1 MSPIFGMAFGFGK
14 AGLRTVRVGFFVGIS
29 VLALG
34 QAAHAAETVGAAV
47 KIRNTVQASLE
58 NRNLA
63 VQDPVYA
70 SEVVSAAA
78 QSHGEIILNDD
89 SKVIVGENSEIR
101 LDDFVISDG
110 SFKKAT
116 INVAKG
122 AFRFISGNS
131 AKGTFNI
138 KTPLSNIGIRGTVFD
153 VYVGEGGVTSVV
165 LLSGAV
171 RVCTL
176 GNRCLIAERSC
187 DIIEVRSRSD
197 ITAQPFLRSN
207 ARTPAQEQQAF
218 NLLSGQNRFDRR
230 FRANTV
236 ACSARAAFESNE
248 RRQSINPNQGGNTE
262 AVPEV
267 PTPDPAPA
275 APAPVPEAAPPAP
288 VVDPTPPAPAPEPT
302 PAPASSVQNPS
313 PPAVTRSYETQITEM
328 PTTEEKPPENLPPK

>member
-14 AGLRTVRVGFFVGIS
+14 AGLRATRVGLFVGLTVFAS
-29 VLALG
+29 G
-34 QAAHAAETVGAAV
+34 QAVHAAETVGAAV

-101 LDDFVISDG
+101 LDDFVISEG
-110 SFKKAT
+110 SFQKAT

-153 VYVGEGGVTSVV
+153 VYVGESGVTSVV

-176 GNRCLIAERSC
+176 GNRCLLAERSC
-187 DIIEVRSRSD
+187 DIIQVSSRNE
-197 ITAQPFLRSN
+197 IEAQPFLRSN

-230 FRANTV
+230 FRANT
-236 ACSARAAFESNE
+236 ATCNARAALEVLE
-248 RRQSINPNQGGNTE
+248 RRQLINPNQGGDKE
-262 AVPEV
+262 PG
-267 PTPDPAPA
+267 P
-275 APAPVPEAAPPAP
+275 PEA
-288 VVDPTPPAPAPEPT
+288 PAPAPT
-302 PAPASSVQNPS
+302 PAPQKQSDPGPSTNPGPS
-313 PPAVTRSYETQITEM
+313 CG
-328 PTTEEKPPENLPPK
+328 NDC

>member
-1 MSPIFGMAFGFGK
+1 MAFGFGK
-14 AGLRTVRVGFFVGIS
+14 AGLRTVRVGLFVGIS

-101 LDDFVISDG
+101 LDDFVISEG

-187 DIIEVRSRSD
+187 DIIEVRSRTD

-267 PTPDPAPA
+267 PTPDPTPPAPTPA
-275 APAPVPEAAPPAP
+275 APAPAP
-288 VVDPTPPAPAPEPT
+288 VADPAPAT
-302 PAPASSVQNPS
+302 AVQGQAPPS
-313 PPAVTRSYETQITEM
+313 DTGSTQDQKSGS
-328 PTTEEKPPENLPPK
+328 PTTQQPLREIGD

>member
-1 MSPIFGMAFGFGK
+1 MTSIFGTASDFGRAGTRFLRGSLV
-14 AGLRTVRVGFFVGIS
+14 AGLS
-29 VLALG
+29 ALLIG
-34 QAAHAAETVGAAV
+34 QAAHAAETVGAAA

-63 VQDPVYA
+63 VKDPVFA

-101 LDDFVISDG
+101 LDDFVISEG
-110 SFKKAT
+110 SFQKAT

-153 VYVGEGGVTSVV
+153 VYVGDGGVTSVV

-176 GNRCLIAERSC
+176 ANRCLLAERSC
-187 DIIEVRSRSD
+187 DIIEVRSRTD
-197 ITAQPFLRSN
+197 IEAQPFLRSN

-218 NLLSGQNRFDRR
+218 NLLSAQNRFDRR
-230 FRANTV
+230 FRANT
-236 ACSARAAFESNE
+236 ATCNARAAVEANE
-248 RRQSINPNQGGNTE
+248 RRQAINPNNNGDKEVG
-262 AVPEV
+262 PE
-267 PTPDPAPA
+267 PAIPDKRGDEGQETPDQP
-275 APAPVPEAAPPAP
+275 
-288 VVDPTPPAPAPEPT
+288 D
-302 PAPASSVQNPS
+302 NW
-313 PPAVTRSYETQITEM
+313 
-328 PTTEEKPPENLPPK
+328 